1 MLHAPGFASKCI
13 EMQRGLE
20 EEEKEEKVEGKATK
34 RRELEDFGDGA
45 RTIARFDIARI
56 SFVSRACILALLFP
70 DTRGGWEARYVLA
83 SLLCRNSIEIR
94 NRLARSN
101 LSLSLYSSSSS
112 FLFPSSPSPRRNSK
126 DTLEDSVSRWR
137 RVTGELRFGANI
149 ATPFFL
155 SSWERRRRQRERKED
170 LANEMGEAARLYSG

>member
-34 RRELEDFGDGA
+34 RRELGDFGDGA

-101 LSLSLYSSSSS
+101 LSLSLS
-112 FLFPSSPSPRRNSK
+112 L
-126 DTLEDSVSRWR
+126 
-137 RVTGELRFGANI
+137 
-149 ATPFFL
+149 FFL
-155 SSWERRRRQRERKED
+155 LLLPLSLLSFS
-170 LANEMGEAARLYSG
+170 AS